1 MNSSHPPLQH
11 MQAFDEDW
19 DTSLASN
26 LHTEFNMRPDLTP
39 TKDDNRQGLSF
50 QRPDLSGS
58 PSFQRREEADSRS
71 SGEGSNSV
79 RRISNDKKGMQGK
92 KPFSFGRHVLAVVRT
107 SILSFILLMFIMSI
121 LLVVIIETD
130 SEMFTHLRRLPEMI
144 IFKRDYYD
152 PLRENVYRT
161 VTKR

>member
-1 MNSSHPPLQH
+1 
-11 MQAFDEDW
+11 
-19 DTSLASN
+19 
-26 LHTEFNMRPDLTP
+26 
-39 TKDDNRQGLSF
+39 
-50 QRPDLSGS
+50 
-58 PSFQRREEADSRS
+58 
-71 SGEGSNSV
+71 
-79 RRISNDKKGMQGK
+79 MQGK